1 MSDLSESQSYLFP
14 PVLASTDLH
23 PDIVIY
29 SQTRQEATII
39 ELTIPF
45 ETNVENAQKRK
56 LSKYHELMEELKTNG
71 FDVNLV
77 TLEVGSRG
85 FVTVDG
91 FLMMKDL
98 FLLTN
103 KQFQQLL
110 KDVAVAAI
118 MGSYR
123 IWTSRNHQPD

>member
-56 LSKYHELMEELKTNG
+56 LSKYHELMEEVKTNG

-91 FLMMKDL
+91 FLMIKDL

>member
-1 MSDLSESQSYLFP
+1 M
-14 PVLASTDLH
+14 
-23 PDIVIY
+23 IY

-91 FLMMKDL
+91 FLMIKDL